1 MNLYHCPYC
10 SPKHQN
16 HIQDKDGILI
26 CDNCGDPL
34 IKKNPFKLN
43 RVISLIVATAFITP
57 LLIIIASVI
66 NNLNQ
71 KTPQN
76 DRYSLSL
83 ALIIGNNSFISSDS
97 S

>member
-1 MNLYHCPYC
+1 MNLYRCPYC
-10 SPKHQN
+10 SPKHQI
-16 HIQDKDGILI
+16 HIQDNNGILI
-26 CDNCGDPL
+26 CGNCGDPL
-34 IKKNPFKLN
+34 IKENPFKVN
-43 RVISLIVATAFITP
+43 RVISLVLAIAFITP

-83 ALIIGNNSFISSDS
+83 ALIIGNNPFISSDS